1 MSLRPWEYS
10 KGRVATV
17 TTWQEANAEPENP
30 VEAEQPAE
38 AVGEEVPAPPA
49 AGEDPWPAAVPA
61 EQLGDLHSRLSN
73 LSGSVDAEALDRL
86 GREAAELR
94 AAVVRMSGEKL
105 QRAEAEAAE
114 IRREAAQEAA
124 RTRREAAQAMV
135 SRLEEASAAAD
146 SLRQA
151 AMTEIGHLWGRTDG
165 ILDGILAQV
174 RDLRTDLESW
184 RSRAGEISEALQGAE
199 NQLGEAL
206 RFAKPDQAAETP
218 DPGGF

>member
-10 KGRVATV
+10 KGRVGTV
-17 TTWQEANAEPENP
+17 TTWQEANAESENP
-30 VEAEQPAE
+30 GEPVQPAE
-38 AVGEEVPAPPA
+38 AADGVPATPV

-61 EQLGDLHSRLSN
+61 ELLGELHSRLSN
-73 LSGSVDAEALDRL
+73 LSGSVDTEALDRL

-105 QRAEAEAAE
+105 QQAEAEAAE
-114 IRREAAQEAA
+114 IRREAAEEAA

-174 RDLRTDLESW
+174 RGLRTDLESW
-184 RSRAGEISEALQGAE
+184 RSRAAEISDALQGAE
-199 NQLGEAL
+199 SQLGEAL
-206 RFAKPDQAAETP
+206 RFARPDQVAENP